1 VSDENK
7 HKPLS
12 SEELLAMLN
21 KKHNKEA
28 DDMDDFEKEAFEG
41 FSANIDPLKAGE
53 LMDEVNQSI
62 SKKVSNIED
71 KGSQKSRVIWFSAAA
86 SLVVILMV
94 TIFYVKQNSQNSDT
108 NLALNE
114 PKNEQLIAP
123 GMKPAESEVV
133 TGEILMNEPAL
144 SEISPKQFNVPEK
157 RLLEKSE
164 ALPTDVIADNEQVDE
179 QINQNVLEETKSGE
193 FKSGKDEDVTVTENG
208 ALADKLEVKKKEKTT
223 REESELDN
231 GYSFAQNTSSTAS
244 DEQKESGKKADM
256 DSKNL
261 SQKSQV
267 RSKSNEIVTISA
279 GVASKTS
286 PAASGRADNEAANY
300 IGGENAI
307 KEFVKTYLKSDKLIG
322 KYKIKAL
329 VSSEGSLK
337 VKSIVQI
344 STDACNCMDKIEKA
358 LNAMTNWHP
367 ALTNGTK
374 TSSEIEFT
382 ISF

>member
-12 SEELLAMLN
+12 SEELLALLN
-21 KKHNKEA
+21 KKNNKEV

-41 FSANIDPLKAGE
+41 FSANIDPLKASE

-62 SKKVSNIED
+62 SKKVSTIED
-71 KGSQKSRVIWFSAAA
+71 KASQKNRVIWFSAAA
-86 SLVVILMV
+86 SLVVILMITV
-94 TIFYVKQNSQNSDT
+94 FYVKQNSQNSDT

-114 PKNEQLIAP
+114 PKNEQLVAP
-123 GMKPAESEVV
+123 GMKPAESAVV
-133 TGEILMNEPAL
+133 TGESVMSEPAL
-144 SEISPKQFNVPEK
+144 SEISPNQFNVPEK

-164 ALPTDVIADNEQVDE
+164 ALPTDAIADNVPAFEQA
-179 QINQNVLEETKSGE
+179 NQNVLEETKSVE

-223 REESELDN
+223 REESELDK

-261 SQKSQV
+261 SQNSQG
-267 RSKSNEIVTISA
+267 RSKSNEVVTISA

-286 PAASGRADNEAANY
+286 PAPSGRADSETAY
-300 IGGENAI
+300 YTGGENAI
-307 KEFVKTYLKSDKLIG
+307 KEFVEAYLKSDKLIG

-329 VSSEGSLK
+329 VSAEGSLK
-337 VKSIVQI
+337 VKSIAQI